1 MAAFR
6 KKDLKKPS
14 ITFNVSSIEV
24 LSDSK
29 VNTTK
34 IALPLMLVV
43 LKYSPIV
50 KSLQLKLHWNE
61 NMKLFCIKTA
71 KYAIA
76 LRRRIKC
83 CNVHF
88 PIPGFKCIASASNAM

>member
-29 VNTTK
+29 VITTK
-34 IALPLMLVV
+34 IALERKHEIILYQNCQVR
-43 LKYSPIV
+43 
-50 KSLQLKLHWNE
+50 N
-61 NMKLFCIKTA
+61 CIEK
-71 KYAIA
+71 K
-76 LRRRIKC
+76 
-83 CNVHF
+83 N
-88 PIPGFKCIASASNAM
+88 